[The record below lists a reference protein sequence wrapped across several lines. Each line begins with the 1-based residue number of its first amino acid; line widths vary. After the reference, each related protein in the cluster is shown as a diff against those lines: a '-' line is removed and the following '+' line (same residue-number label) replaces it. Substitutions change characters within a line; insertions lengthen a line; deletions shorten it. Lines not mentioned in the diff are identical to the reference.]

1 MKSSFALIFPR
12 SEALSSLINRTDFPR
27 FIALDS
33 RKRVRT
39 SRDGGGGFPHGHT
52 GGNVPVAYSDSE
64 PRDAASAL
72 QGTGNGEYLMELH
85 QVRYFLALASTLNF
99 TRAAEMCNVTQPALT
114 KGVQKLEQELG
125 GQLIYRERQL
135 THLTDLGKAV
145 LPMLE
150 RAIAST
156 EAVRRRARE
165 FQQKAVA
172 LLSIGLAPSVSASLI
187 LEPIAEI
194 RKFVPGLHVELREEP
209 ANRLV
214 ELLLE
219 GEVNVA
225 LVGDLDE
232 RPERIDDWTLFEERY
247 VAVLAQSH
255 ELANLP
261 AISIDALRDAMI
273 LERTYCDVAPKFQRL
288 CFADTM
294 SQHPSYRSCHDLH
307 LQHLAAAGF
316 GIVLAPEHMPRL
328 PSLKAVPIEGDPVWR
343 EVRLLA
349 VQGRRYSPALD
360 AFVKVARLRDWSLH
374 AQSLRHQSHSNATNV
389 SP

>member
-1 MKSSFALIFPR
+1 
-12 SEALSSLINRTDFPR
+12 
-27 FIALDS
+27 
-33 RKRVRT
+33 
-39 SRDGGGGFPHGHT
+39 
-52 GGNVPVAYSDSE
+52 
-64 PRDAASAL
+64 
-72 QGTGNGEYLMELH
+72 MELH
-85 QVRYFLALASTLNF
+85 QVRYFLALANTLNF

-135 THLTDLGKAV
+135 THLTDLGEAV

-150 RAIAST
+150 RALAST

-165 FQQKAVA
+165 FQQKDVA
-172 LLSIGLAPSVSASLI
+172 SLAIGLAPSISASLV

-209 ANRLV
+209 PGRLV

-225 LVGDLDE
+225 LVGDLDDT
-232 RPERIDDWTLFEERY
+232 PERIDHWALFEERY
-247 VAVLAQSH
+247 VAFLAPSH
-255 ELANLP
+255 ELADLP
-261 AISIDALRDAMI
+261 AIGIAALREAMI
-273 LERTYCDVAPKFQRL
+273 LDRSNCDVAPKFQRL
-288 CFADTM
+288 LFPDAA
-294 SQHPSYRSCHDLH
+294 PSHNHSSSRDLH

-328 PSLKAVPIEGDPVWR
+328 PSLKAIPIEGDPVWR

-360 AFVKVARLRDWSLH
+360 AFVKIARLHDWTAHTRSSVHESQLE
-374 AQSLRHQSHSNATNV
+374 QTGT
-389 SP
+389 